1 LLALLVGA
9 IVGADA
15 VGADVSD
22 VLVGANVDADV
33 GADVGA
39 EVDLATNETY
49 SGAKSPTFHCT
60 RKAQRNHNDERR
72 VSLSMEPS
80 FCITGFIRGSYRGD
94 HVVSDLVGSLIV
106 PLADL
111 RTDLDD
117 EGGVRNCN
125 RGGLHGEAVA
135 RLVQ

>member
-1 LLALLVGA
+1 MG
-9 IVGADA
+9 
-15 VGADVSD
+15 
-22 VLVGANVDADV
+22 ADV

-49 SGAKSPTFHCT
+49 SGAKSPACHCT

-111 RTDLDD
+111 RADLHD
-117 EGGVRNCN
+117 EGGAVRNCN
-125 RGGLHGEAVA
+125 RVLHGEAVA